1 MTRILSNEDIA
12 QFLSIDDCI
21 ADLEQSYRDLHAGS
35 AVTRQRSD
43 TLVPTTEDRIYGLKT
58 MDGIAPRLGMS
69 AVRINSDI
77 VSWPLVAGSRR
88 RVKVPAAPN
97 QRYTGLVL
105 VFSTETGE
113 PLAIMPDGVIQ
124 RMRVGA
130 TSALG
135 ARYMA
140 RENASTV
147 AVLGSGWQAGAQ
159 VMAICAVRPITHV
172 RCYSPNAQ
180 RRAQFVEEMQALVGA
195 ECVNCASPESAVAD
209 ADIVLCATNAIEP
222 VFLAPWM
229 RPGQHLGSIKMS
241 ELAPSVL
248 RDADQV
254 AVHLGHSKPLLVKAR
269 DLHVP
274 DHSAGFGWEM
284 TDAFDFKSCPTLPQ
298 LVMGEV
304 QGRRAETDV
313 TCFVNDLG
321 LGLQFAVVAARCVKI
336 AEEAGIGHQLPT
348 DWFTEDVH
356 P

>member
-1 MTRILSNEDIA
+1 MTRILSNEDIE
-12 QFLSIDDCI
+12 QFLSIESCI
-21 ADLEQSYRDLHAGS
+21 EDLEQSYRDLHAGS

-43 TLVPTTEDRIYGLKT
+43 TLVPTTNDRIYGLKT
-58 MDGIAPRLGMS
+58 MDGIAPRMGMS

-77 VSWPLVAGSRR
+77 VSWPLIAGTRR
-88 RVKVPAAPN
+88 RVKIPAAPN
-97 QRYTGLVL
+97 NRYTGLVL

-135 ARYMA
+135 AKYMA
-140 RENASTV
+140 RESAKTV
-147 AVLGSGWQAGAQ
+147 AILGSGWQAGAQ
-159 VMAICAVRPITHV
+159 VMAICAVREITEV
-172 RCYSPNAQ
+172 RCYSPNAE
-180 RRAQFVEEMQALVGA
+180 RRAAFVAEMQTRVQAALVDCSTA
-195 ECVNCASPESAVAD
+195 EQAVRD

-222 VFLAPWM
+222 VFVPEWTQ
-229 RPGQHLGSIKMS
+229 PGQHLGSIKMS
-241 ELAPSVL
+241 ELAPTVL
-248 RDADQV
+248 RDAQHV

-269 DLHVP
+269 GLEVP
-274 DHSAGFGWEM
+274 DHSAGLGWQM
-284 TDAFDFKSCPTLPQ
+284 ADAYDFKACPTLPQ

-304 QGRRAETDV
+304 EGRSAADDV

-336 AEEAGIGHQLPT
+336 AMDEDIGHQLPT

>member
-1 MTRILSNEDIA
+1 MTRILSNHDIE
-12 QFLSIDDCI
+12 QLLRIDDCI
-21 ADLEQSYRDLHAGS
+21 QDLEQSYRDLHAGS

-58 MDGIAPRLGMS
+58 MDGIAPRMEMA

-77 VSWPLVAGSRR
+77 VSWPLVAGTRR

-97 QRYTGLVL
+97 QRYTGLIL
-105 VFSTETGE
+105 VFSTVTGE

-135 ARYMA
+135 AKYMA
-140 RENASTV
+140 RADARTV

-159 VMAICAVRPITHV
+159 VMAICAVRAIDTI
-172 RCYSPNAQ
+172 RCFSPNQAN
-180 RRAQFVEEMQALVGA
+180 RAAF
-195 ECVNCASPESAVAD
+195 VAD
-209 ADIVLCATNAIEP
+209 MRTRVTADVIDCGSAEDCVEGADIVLCATNAIEP
-222 VFLAPWM
+222 VFQADWM

-241 ELAPSVL
+241 ELAPPVL
-248 RDADQV
+248 HEADRV
-254 AVHLGHSKPLLVKAR
+254 AVHLGHSKPLLVKANG
-269 DLHVP
+269 LHVP
-274 DHSAGFGWEM
+274 DHSAGMGWELAESF
-284 TDAFDFKSCPTLPQ
+284 AFANCPTLPQ

-304 QGRRAETDV
+304 PGRQSPSDI

-321 LGLQFAVVAARCVKI
+321 LGLQFAVVAARCVKLADA
-336 AEEAGIGHQLPT
+336 AEVGHALPT
-348 DWFTEDVH
+348 EWFTEDEH